1 MVPLK
6 ESLRLVRADRMSMRW
21 GEMDSLAHMN
31 NVAYLRYF
39 EECRVAWFEEL
50 GIDYNSKSEGPILG
64 TITCRYVKSA
74 VYPATF
80 SVTSYVGR
88 LSRSS
93 FGMYHQLVNYSDE
106 SEVFAEAEAIL
117 VWADISLGKSRPVP
131 DWFRAVIQGG

>member
-6 ESLRLVRADRMSMRW
+6 ESLRLVRTDRMSMRW

-93 FGMYHQLVNYSDE
+93 FVMYHQLVNYSDE

>member
-6 ESLRLVRADRMSMRW
+6 ESLRLVRTDRMSMRW

>member
-50 GIDYNSKSEGPILG
+50 GIDYNSKS
-64 TITCRYVKSA
+64 
-74 VYPATF
+74 
-80 SVTSYVGR
+80 
-88 LSRSS
+88 
-93 FGMYHQLVNYSDE
+93 DE
-106 SEVFAEAEAIL
+106 NMS
-117 VWADISLGKSRPVP
+117 
-131 DWFRAVIQGG
+131 